1 MDNELIEKYKKEF
14 LRMYGSSS
22 PSRVKPVAAEVEPP
36 KPREPRFEEQ
46 TPLYQ
51 QGAYEE
57 GTPYD
62 KEDSTD
68 PNGRLIVMVTAV
80 SRLYPVENAKV
91 TVFTG
96 DYTAPNVIDTA
107 LTDQSGKTKV
117 FSLPAPSRELSMEPD
132 TGAQPYSLYNVLIEA
147 DGYAD
152 NLHIN
157 LPIFRGVTSLQR
169 SNLTPLAS
177 FGGNKGPIVFNEL
190 SSFNL

>member
-1 MDNELIEKYKKEF
+1 MDNELIEKYKKEL
-14 LRMYGSSS
+14 LRMYKAS
-22 PSRVKPVAAEVEPP
+22 PTSHIKPTAATEPP
-36 KPREPRFEEQ
+36 KADTAEP
-46 TPLYQ
+46 PHLNK
-51 QGAYEE
+51 QGAYEP

-68 PNGRLIVMVTAV
+68 QNGRLTVMVTAI
-80 SRLYPVENAKV
+80 SKLYPVENAKV

-96 DYTAPNVIDTA
+96 DYKTPDIIDTD
-107 LTDQSGKTKV
+107 LTDQSGKTKT
-117 FSLPAPSRELSMEPD
+117 FSLPAPSRGLSMEPD
-132 TGAQPYSLYNVLIEA
+132 SGAQPYTLYNVLVEA

>member
-1 MDNELIEKYKKEF
+1 MDNELIEKYKREF
-14 LRMYGSSS
+14 MRMYGSS
-22 PSRVKPVAAEVEPP
+22 PVARIKPTAAQPEPP
-36 KPREPRFEEQ
+36 KPETAGQ

-68 PNGRLIVMVTAV
+68 PNGRLTVMVTAL

-96 DYTAPNVIDTA
+96 DYKAPNIIDTA
-107 LTDQSGKTKV
+107 HTDQSGKTKV
-117 FSLPAPSRELSMEPD
+117 FSLPAPSRGLSMEPD

-190 SSFNL
+190 SSSNL

>member
-22 PSRVKPVAAEVEPP
+22 TSRVKPVAAEVEPTKPQEP
-36 KPREPRFEEQ
+36 KPVEQ
-46 TPLYQ
+46 TPLYR
-51 QGAYEE
+51 QGEYEE

>member
-1 MDNELIEKYKKEF
+1 MDNELIEKYKKE
-14 LRMYGSSS
+14 LMRMHRAS
-22 PSRVKPVAAEVEPP
+22 PTARVRQTAAQENNPPDREPP
-36 KPREPRFEEQ
+36 IDK
-46 TPLYQ
+46 
-51 QGAYEE
+51 QGEYKG

-68 PNGRLIVMVTAV
+68 PNGRLSVMVTAI
-80 SRLYPVENAKV
+80 SSLYPVEKAKV

-96 DYTAPNVIDTA
+96 DYKAPNIIDTDF
-107 LTDQSGKTKV
+107 TDQSGKTKT
-117 FSLPAPSRELSMEPD
+117 FSLPAPSRGLSMEPD
-132 TGAQPYSLYNVLIEA
+132 TGAQPYALYNVLIEA

-152 NLHIN
+152 NLHMN

>member
-1 MDNELIEKYKKEF
+1 MDKELIEKYKEE
-14 LRMYGSSS
+14 LMRTYRAS
-22 PSRVKPVAAEVEPP
+22 PAA
-36 KPREPRFEEQ
+36 RTRQ
-46 TPLYQ
+46 TAAQESVVPQPEAAKQEIPLNR

-68 PNGRLIVMVTAV
+68 PNGRLTVMVTAV
-80 SRLYPVENAKV
+80 SSLYPVENAKV

-96 DYTAPNVIDTA
+96 DYSTPNIIGTA
-107 LTDQSGKTKV
+107 LTDQSGKTKT
-117 FSLPAPSRELSMEPD
+117 FSLPAPSRGLSMEPG
-132 TGAQPYSLYNVLIEA
+132 TGAQPYTLYNVLIEA

>member
-1 MDNELIEKYKKEF
+1 MDNELIEKYKKE
-14 LRMYGSSS
+14 LMRTYRAS
-22 PSRVKPVAAEVEPP
+22 PAARTRQTAVQESVTPES
-36 KPREPRFEEQ
+36 EASEQ
-46 TPLYQ
+46 ETPLNQ

-68 PNGRLIVMVTAV
+68 PNGRLTVMVTAV
-80 SRLYPVENAKV
+80 SSLYPVGNAKV

-96 DYTAPNVIDTA
+96 DYSRPNIIGTA
-107 LTDQSGKTKV
+107 LTDQSGKTKT
-117 FSLPAPSRELSMEPD
+117 FSLPAPSRGLSMEPD
-132 TGAQPYSLYNVLIEA
+132 AGAQPYTLYNVLVEA

>member
-1 MDNELIEKYKKEF
+1 MDNELIERYKKE
-14 LRMYGSSS
+14 LMRLH
-22 PSRVKPVAAEVEPP
+22 RTKPTVAEP
-36 KPREPRFEEQ
+36 EG
-46 TPLYQ
+46 Q
-51 QGAYEE
+51 QGKYTE
-57 GTPYD
+57 GTPYG

-68 PNGRLIVMVTAV
+68 PNGRLTVMVTAI
-80 SRLYPVENAKV
+80 SSLYPVEKAKV

-96 DYTAPNVIDTA
+96 DYTMPYIIDSDF
-107 LTDQSGKTKV
+107 TDQSGKTKT
-117 FSLPAPSRELSMEPD
+117 FSLTAPTRELSMEPD
-132 TGAQPYSLYNVLIEA
+132 TGAQPYTLYNVLVEA

-190 SSFNL
+190 SNYNL

>member
-1 MDNELIEKYKKEF
+1 MDNELIEKYKKE
-14 LRMYGSSS
+14 LMRMYRSS
-22 PSRVKPVAAEVEPP
+22 PSPRTKPTAAQESSPPEP
-36 KPREPRFEEQ
+36 Q
-46 TPLYQ
+46 IPLNKRGEYS
-51 QGAYEE
+51 G

-62 KEDSTD
+62 KEDSAD
-68 PNGRLIVMVTAV
+68 PNGRLTVMVTAI
-80 SRLYPVENAKV
+80 SSLYPVENAKV

-96 DYTAPNVIDTA
+96 DYSKPDVIAVDF
-107 LTDQSGKTKV
+107 TDQSGKTKT
-117 FSLPAPSRELSMEPD
+117 FSLPAPTRELSMEPD
-132 TGAQPYSLYNVLIEA
+132 AGAQPYSLYNVLVEA